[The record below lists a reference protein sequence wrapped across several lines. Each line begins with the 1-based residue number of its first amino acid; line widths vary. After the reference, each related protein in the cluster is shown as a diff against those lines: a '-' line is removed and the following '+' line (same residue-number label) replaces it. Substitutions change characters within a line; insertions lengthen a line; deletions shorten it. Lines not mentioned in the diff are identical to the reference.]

1 MKICYVV
8 PWFPSKDA
16 KTQESQQGIFEYRN
30 VLKLSERGYKF
41 KIITMKWKG
50 QLEIEKINE
59 NVEVIRLPFY
69 FSLVRYPLP
78 HFYKLIK
85 QIIEINSTWNPDVIT
100 YSHTIFLTA
109 LPSLFLK
116 YKINKP
122 IVAITDCIPGVN
134 WFYGNKIVDSIG
146 YIHSK
151 TLGKIILNR
160 ADGIRLLSSHNY
172 NDILDF
178 GIEAEKLSIITR
190 GVNDQTFRPR
200 KADENLKKQLKIKEN
215 EKIILFVG
223 RLDQVKGVDYLI
235 PAAKKIVSKYD
246 HVRFF
251 IVGDGSL
258 KAKYEDEAKE
268 FDKIQFLGFRDDI
281 PDLMNIADMF
291 VLTSLSEGA
300 CNVVLEASASG
311 LPVIATKVGE
321 VPQII
326 LDGKTGILID
336 PKDVNSLHNSIKIML
351 EDPKLCKNMG
361 KLARQHIEENY
372 TEDAISNKIENF
384 YSEVLMRWNDNNKP
398 VIFIEDDEAVA
409 IDQTSK

>member
-8 PWFPSKDA
+8 PWFPSKNV

-41 KIITMKWKG
+41 KIVSMKWNG
-50 QLEIEKINE
+50 QPKIEKINE
-59 NVEVIRLPFY
+59 NVEVIRIPFY

-85 QIIEINSTWNPDVIT
+85 QIIEINASWNPNVIT

-109 LPSLFLK
+109 LPSFLLK
-116 YKINKP
+116 HKINKP

-134 WFYGNKIVDSIG
+134 WFYGNKIVDTIG

-151 TLGKIILNR
+151 TLGKTILSI
-160 ADGIRLLSSHNY
+160 ADGVRLLSSHNY
-172 NDILDF
+172 EDILDL
-178 GIEAEKLSIITR
+178 GIDTEKISVITR
-190 GVNDQTFRPR
+190 GVNDQTFKPR
-200 KADENLKKQLKIKEN
+200 TADRNLKNQLKIKEN

-235 PAAKKIVSKYD
+235 PAAKKIVSKYNN
-246 HVRFF
+246 VKFL

-258 KAKYEDEAKE
+258 KAKYEDEAKK

-281 PDLMNIADMF
+281 PDLMNIADIF

-311 LPVIATKVGE
+311 LPVIATRVGE

-326 LDGKTGILID
+326 LDGETGILID
-336 PKDVNSLHNSIKIML
+336 PKDVTSLHNSIKML
-351 EDPKLCKNMG
+351 LGDHNLCKNMG
-361 KLARQHIEENY
+361 KLARKHIEENY
-372 TEDAISNKIENF
+372 TEEAISNKIENF
-384 YSEVLMRWNDNNKP
+384 YNGVLVRWNDNNKP
-398 VIFIEDDEAVA
+398 VILIEDDEM
-409 IDQTSK
+409 ITLDHSSK